1 MKALGTKIFYRI
13 KNKRK
18 EILKQKGEKERRNGE
33 NMPSKRRDLKEG
45 SRKTIEKSEKK
56 VRIFSQEN
64 EILEKT

>member
-1 MKALGTKIFYRI
+1 
-13 KNKRK
+13 
-18 EILKQKGEKERRNGE
+18 
-33 NMPSKRRDLKEG
+33 MPSKRRDLKEG